1 MIEFKD
7 KGIRISTAVI
17 STIFGHAGNGMF
29 PLVLKP
35 SYRKLLSLAKGTKTT
50 ILTKSSTRH
59 KKIGNYIP
67 WKPWTWG
74 AIRNFGADGMINAY
88 GLTNKGVQFNSEKI
102 AEALWQ
108 GYNVIPNYHPEL
120 FKGTHRMIN
129 DIDEA
134 IYIHRNSLVQKLKIF
149 EIFEL
154 NISCPNIKGY
164 IEKNITIAVKCVKY
178 SKIFAPNLIVIAK
191 ISIAHPYELAQELEK
206 AGVDVIHAVNSVP
219 YNILYSDPNNQSPLH
234 QYGGG
239 GVSGGPAFEMA
250 FKYNSQLRKK
260 VKLPLIMGC
269 GLMSVGDAKKYFDIG
284 ADAISICTVL
294 KRNPKEAEKILLEYN
309 T

>member
-29 PLVLKP
+29 PLIFKP
-35 SYRKLLSLAKGTKTT
+35 SYRKLLSLAKETQTT
-50 ILTKSSTRH
+50 ILPKSSTRY

-67 WKPWTWG
+67 WKPWTWRV
-74 AIRNFGADGMINAY
+74 IRNFGVDGMINAY
-88 GLTNKGVQFNSEKI
+88 NLTNKGVLSNAEKI
-102 AEALWQ
+102 AEALRQ
-108 GYNVIPNYHPEL
+108 GYDVIPNYHPEL
-120 FKGTHRMIN
+120 FKGKDRMLS

-134 IYIHRNSLVQKLKIF
+134 IDIYKNSLAQRFKVL
-149 EIFEL
+149 EV
-154 NISCPNIKGY
+154 NISCSNIKEN
-164 IEKNITIAVKCVKY
+164 IKKNIVRAVQCAKWARV
-178 SKIFAPNLIVIAK
+178 FAPNLALIVK

-219 YNILYSDPNNQSPLH
+219 YNILYPDPNNQSPLH
-234 QYGGG
+234 KYGGG
-239 GVSGGPAFEMA
+239 GISGGPAFEAA

-269 GLMSVGDAKKYFDIG
+269 GITSIGDVEKYFGIG
-284 ADAISICTVL
+284 ANAVSVCTLL
-294 KRNPKEAEKILLEYN
+294 KRNPDEAERIIKKYN
-309 T
+309 M